1 MKSIV
6 LAGLAMTTLVCALRA
21 QPASLHGRVLDPA
34 GNPAARIAIE
44 MNSASEGSFRATS
57 EEDGTFSFSDLRP
70 GTYTL
75 RATPEA
81 KPRLQDG
88 ERIETAPTYFPSVI
102 EEAEAK
108 RITVAQG
115 ADLPSF
121 EIRLRTAPV
130 HRVRGVVLDP
140 GGKAVEHT
148 AVLLF
153 KPASGPLTM
162 VSGAYR
168 AMVPRETA
176 AQYAV
181 AITDENGA
189 FEFPSVLAGDWRV
202 SVEPGVGG
210 LSVGVANADIDNIEI
225 HLSTFVTL
233 DALTDWGG
241 TPAPAGSRIPDVT
254 LISLDEPQLNER
266 SKPHRFEDLVPG
278 RYLIVT
284 QAGRIPGYYLAS
296 VFLGGH
302 DVTGQEVELAPGAPP
317 LKIVYKNDGGTVKGT
332 VAQSEHAVVL
342 LIPKGSADSNSIFS
356 GRCGSGG
363 AFAIE
368 DVPPGDYY
376 AAAFEHVDLS
386 SPGFMST
393 ISAKAS
399 QVHVAPKSAATV
411 DLGVIP

>member
-6 LAGLAMTTLVCALRA
+6 LASLSMTALLCAQA
-21 QPASLHGRVLDPA
+21 VPPASLHGRVVDADGKPA
-34 GNPAARIAIE
+34 GRIPVE
-44 MNSASEGSFRATS
+44 MISASEGSLRATS
-57 EEDGTFSFSDLRP
+57 EEDGTFTFGNLRP

-75 RATPEA
+75 RATPETKA
-81 KPRLQDG
+81 RLQDG
-88 ERIETAPTYFPSVI
+88 ERIETAPTYFPSMV
-102 EEAEAK
+102 EEADAK
-108 RITVAQG
+108 RITVQPG
-115 ADLPSF
+115 ADLPGY

-168 AMVPRETA
+168 AMIPRQTP

-210 LSVGVANADIDNIEI
+210 LSVGVSNADIKDIEI

-233 DALTDWGG
+233 DAVTDWGAA
-241 TPAPAGSRIPDVT
+241 PAPAGGRIPDVT
-254 LISLDEPQLNER
+254 LLSLDAPQVHEL
-266 SKPHRFEDLVPG
+266 SKPHRFDDLVPG

-296 VFLGGH
+296 VFLGNH
-302 DVTGQEVELAPGAPP
+302 DVTGQEVELAPGSPP
-317 LKIVYKNDGGTVKGT
+317 VKIVYKNDGGTVRGT
-332 VAQSEHAVVL
+332 VENGEHAMVL
-342 LIPKGSADSNSIFS
+342 LVPKGSGDSNSIFS
-356 GRCGSGG
+356 SRCGAGG
-363 AFAIE
+363 AFSIE

-376 AAAFEHVDLS
+376 AAAFEHVDVS
-386 SPGFMST
+386 SPAFVST
-393 ISAKAS
+393 IAANAVP
-399 QVHVAPKSAATV
+399 VHVAPRSAANI
-411 DLGVIP
+411 DLHIIP